1 VKTACQQSFG
11 IGVCAYVLPFAR
23 KGSQL
28 LLEIA
33 LPPFR
38 RLACGVPDLNHFGL
52 AASCSV

>member
-1 VKTACQQSFG
+1 VKAACQQSFR
-11 IGVCAYVLPFAR
+11 IVVCAYVLPFPR

-28 LLEIA
+28 LLEIT

-38 RLACGVPDLNHFGL
+38 RLACGVLDLNHFGL